1 MIILQVSSFSKHKTY
16 PVEQQLPSIDH
27 IIIEPNI
34 NTIAPSF
41 NILDLRVL
49 TVILFLYVVSDQ
61 YDANTIFIY
70 SVVISSKIGYG
81 NDLNFDFVYV
91 LTSDMFVLL

>member
-1 MIILQVSSFSKHKTY
+1 MIILQISSFSKHKTY

-27 IIIEPNI
+27 IIIEPN
-34 NTIAPSF
+34 TITSAF